1 MGMVDHHVQIVHM
14 SITIRK
20 HTLKQ
25 ITNYK
30 SKFSYNLYLYYNIPI
45 LEMPQENTML
55 ITH

>member
-20 HTLKQ
+20 HILKQ
-25 ITNYK
+25 ITNT
-30 SKFSYNLYLYYNIPI
+30 NLVLTYICTIPF
-45 LEMPQENTML
+45 LEMPQENIML